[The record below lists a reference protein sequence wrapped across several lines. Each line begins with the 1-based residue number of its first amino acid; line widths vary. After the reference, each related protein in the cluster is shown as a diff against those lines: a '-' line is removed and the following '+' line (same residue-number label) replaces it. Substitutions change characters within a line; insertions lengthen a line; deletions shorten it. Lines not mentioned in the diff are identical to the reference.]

1 MASNAGPVMP
11 PKCTTIEL
19 KDLADCLDFDNT
31 GEVGTIYG
39 LELTQD
45 GLYKRKEVDSE
56 EKPVNPKFNQLRDVN
71 AGSFINGINYFLRH
85 VGNKWTIVPHLDIKW
100 EINFQFISPFTLKAK
115 DDTFRKAINSGPLHV
130 ALVTKSDSRNE
141 IAVKP
146 YKNNMYILHRKSS
159 VAARKYSALS
169 FVPRVPV
176 GDKLTMMFDVI
187 LSSSDPSTGEKP
199 VMTGISFSWG
209 DLTGEDST
217 RVIIAIQKN
226 ADGTIQKSSTNP
238 KVTVN
243 VDPTAF
249 KELDNIILGHMD
261 IVQFMYTDKIL
272 TEEEMEIL
280 TNEIDLS

>member
-1 MASNAGPVMP
+1 MASNAGPVIP

-45 GLYKRKEVDSE
+45 GLYKRKEVDTE
-56 EKPVNPKFNQLRDVN
+56 EKPANPKFNQLRDVN
-71 AGSFINGINYFLRH
+71 AGNFINGINYFLRH

-130 ALVTKSDSRNE
+130 ALVTKSDSQNE

-146 YKNNMYILHRKSS
+146 YKNNMYVLHKKSS
-159 VAARKYSALS
+159 VAARKYSTLS

-176 GDKLTMMFDVI
+176 GNKLTMMFDVI
-187 LSSSDPSTGEKP
+187 LNPSDTGEKP

-226 ADGTIQKSSTNP
+226 DDGTIQKSSTNP

-243 VDPTAF
+243 VDTTAF
-249 KELDNIILGHMD
+249 KEIDNIILGHMD
-261 IVQFMYTDKIL
+261 LVQFMYTDRIL

-280 TNEIDLS
+280 TDEIDLN